1 MTVSREIASM
11 VPVRDIVRQAIMDT
25 YGDFVNEEQR
35 FTAWTIRGVKK
46 LVRQTLRSGKR
57 YVILNVNKNLR
68 TAILPCDFEEEL
80 AVFVVNKC
88 GERVD
93 LNINPYIVNHEDF
106 EDIPCENECGKK
118 CGCYPKQIK

>member
-80 AVFVVNKC
+80 AVFVVNKRKWHRPRR
-88 GERVD
+88 G
-93 LNINPYIVNHEDF
+93 LPLTFLTLPYALGAVLA
-106 EDIPCENECGKK
+106 
-118 CGCYPKQIK
+118 